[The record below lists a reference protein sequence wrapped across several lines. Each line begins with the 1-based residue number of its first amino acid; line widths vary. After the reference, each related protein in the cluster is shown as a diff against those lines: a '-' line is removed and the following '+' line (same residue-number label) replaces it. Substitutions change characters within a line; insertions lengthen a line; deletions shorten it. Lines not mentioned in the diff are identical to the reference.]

1 MASQNQ
7 FDSLMR
13 ELELEREN
21 AFENLLQ
28 VEEELESKV
37 FPFASPPRQSSSAGD
52 PEIKWLQQALNRV
65 SAFGIAE
72 DGVQTE
78 APQKIVGD
86 LTNGASHC
94 NPPVS
99 GGSVAHRRSLSVE
112 GGKVRNVWT
121 QSVKMAVLGAT

>member
-65 SAFGIAE
+65 SAFRIAE
-72 DGVQTE
+72 DGV
-78 APQKIVGD
+78 
-86 LTNGASHC
+86 
-94 NPPVS
+94 
-99 GGSVAHRRSLSVE
+99 LSVQTRRALQKFQSE
-112 GGKVRNVWT
+112 QGIKPSGKMGPR
-121 QSVKMAVLGAT
+121 